1 MWELYLNTRSR
12 MHLITLLRL
21 LLFLNKV
28 VQQKEKEQKKKEKKE
43 RGGDANVLV

>member
-28 VQQKEKEQKKKEKKE
+28 VQQKEKEQKKE
-43 RGGDANVLV
+43 RGGDANVLVS